1 MRKILEKILIT
12 LLLSLTIFLSACSTG
27 PVVLEPGPIN
37 LVAPEDEGADKWSL
51 WIESVKDSREAP
63 APNWFGELDNRFS
76 DEISLVSMKP
86 APADYYR
93 EHLSRMLLSMGVE
106 ASSRAAAK
114 VYLDVDILKFRAYRD
129 TSAAMDF
136 LTVELDSKVKF
147 TRAGGKVLGT
157 TTIPVVRTLKIP
169 VGRAESIENLVRK
182 AVIDTLD
189 GLKESEIFKEAIG
202 KK

>member
-1 MRKILEKILIT
+1 M
-12 LLLSLTIFLSACSTG
+12 
-27 PVVLEPGPIN
+27 VLEPGPIN
-37 LVAPEDEGADKWSL
+37 LVAPEDASADKWSL
-51 WIESVKDSREAP
+51 WIESVNDRREAP

-76 DEISLVSMKP
+76 EKISLVSMKP
-86 APADYYR
+86 APAEYYR

-106 ASSRAAAK
+106 ASSKAAAK
-114 VYLDVDILKFRAYRD
+114 VYLDVDIWKFRAYRD
-129 TSAAMDF
+129 SSAAMDF

-147 TRAGGKVLGT
+147 TRAGGKILGT

-169 VGRAESIENLVRK
+169 VGRAESLENLVRK
-182 AVIDTLD
+182 ALIDTLD